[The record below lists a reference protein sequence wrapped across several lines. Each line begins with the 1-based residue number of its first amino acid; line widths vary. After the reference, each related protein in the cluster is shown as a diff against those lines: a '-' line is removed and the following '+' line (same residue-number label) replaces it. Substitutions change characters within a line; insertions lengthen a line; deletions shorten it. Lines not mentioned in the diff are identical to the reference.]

1 MAIIPTNLIIC
12 FIAGVFGGMI
22 TVTLILMRNLITL
35 VATIHVSVKIAQC
48 QIINHHFTSDII
60 PPNQLDQMLVSISK
74 LFAKLMMD
82 SLHQFQ
88 EYELI

>member
-1 MAIIPTNLIIC
+1 MAIIPTTLIIC

-22 TVTLILMRNLITL
+22 TLILMRNLITL
-35 VATIHVSVKIAQC
+35 VATIHVSVKIAHC
-48 QIINHHFTSDII
+48 PIINHHFTSDII